1 MSDDRQTDFSKM
13 SLEELETLPD
23 AQELAATAMPVAP
36 PRKPPED
43 APGKEN
49 IFGRLAKLATEA
61 GDQARDVDA
70 EIAARQSDDVKPP
83 ATDPP
88 MTRNADA
95 RKRADADPVA
105 VLDHAAGTGWPMLS
119 EALNKWDWEALIPFD
134 EHGQPMTEQDA
145 NYEAVVAAYEAAAAA
160 QTPEWRAL
168 EIRDLMYMKRQGDYM
183 PRQGDGRVEHH
194 LGRVLIEHLAVMP
207 EAPGSTFGLSLLT
220 ALVAA
225 IPPLVETD
233 KRVDRRIMP
242 VLRVI
247 EPPPERVRGMLFGGL
262 VDDREVDLPLFPE
275 LEPARHRVPLLEIV
289 DAAGVPLRSAGKGAP
304 IEARLIVRGGLLM
317 IRPADRHLETV
328 RIAVTVKELID
339 GLYPPIR
346 RRRLAENWP
355 KVERALRVAR
365 DYTIS
370 DATGGRWFPI
380 ALRRLP
386 AMNPDGTPALDD
398 LIVLDLAP
406 PPGAGAGSSLA
417 LPELDLMGLSNG
429 PRWRAYIA
437 GRSLVWVPGT
447 TRRPVPGKAKGK
459 PRRWGWSAAPED
471 YPVLILGDLRRLAF
485 GDGDN
490 KNRTRTEIKKPWE
503 NLPDLVM
510 VPDQTDAH
518 TGIRGYRLLPS
529 EARSAL
535 RRMRGS
541 GGRNRGVTQ
550 PGSGVTQPGSRV
562 TQPGSG
568 VTQPGSRSDATG
580 ENRCRNSLLIN
591 KRPSARRARAHQTD
605 TE

>member
-1 MSDDRQTDFSKM
+1 M

-61 GDQARDVDA
+61 GDQARDIDA

-145 NYEAVVAAYEAAAAA
+145 NYEAAAAA

-247 EPPPERVRGMLFGGL
+247 EPPPDVCAECYL
-262 VDDREVDLPLFPE
+262 VAWSTTARWTYPCSPNWNRHAIAYHCWRSSTLPECRYARREE
-275 LEPARHRVPLLEIV
+275 
-289 DAAGVPLRSAGKGAP
+289 GAP

-365 DYTIS
+365 WTIPYR
-370 DATGGRWFPI
+370 TRPG
-380 ALRRLP
+380 
-386 AMNPDGTPALDD
+386 
-398 LIVLDLAP
+398 
-406 PPGAGAGSSLA
+406 GAGF
-417 LPELDLMGLSNG
+417 
-429 PRWRAYIA
+429 R
-437 GRSLVWVPGT
+437 
-447 TRRPVPGKAKGK
+447 
-459 PRRWGWSAAPED
+459 
-471 YPVLILGDLRRLAF
+471 LRYADCQR
-485 GDGDN
+485 
-490 KNRTRTEIKKPWE
+490 
-503 NLPDLVM
+503 
-510 VPDQTDAH
+510 
-518 TGIRGYRLLPS
+518 
-529 EARSAL
+529 
-535 RRMRGS
+535 
-541 GGRNRGVTQ
+541 
-550 PGSGVTQPGSRV
+550 
-562 TQPGSG
+562 
-568 VTQPGSRSDATG
+568 
-580 ENRCRNSLLIN
+580 
-591 KRPSARRARAHQTD
+591 
-605 TE
+605 